1 MSKCLITG
9 HTSGL
14 GKFLY
19 NQFNLLD
26 WEVIGVSSSNGYRL
40 PEKIPDVIKLIESCD
55 LFINNSFA
63 SGCQIE
69 LLELSKFKV
78 PKIIVCGSISRLFPL
93 NNLISEDYVNIKKEL
108 YEKCNLLSSV
118 DKVKLAQI
126 LHLDLQFLEPEG
138 DLSYLEIFN
147 VIDFWLKYPTFRN
160 IEFSWKFNNNFQK
173 QLIKNTKK
181 FKQISEYKE
190 ILDHVSK

>member
-1 MSKCLITG
+1 MPKCLITG

-19 NQFNLLD
+19 EQFNSLG
-26 WEVIGVSSSNGYRL
+26 WEVIGVSSSNGYKL
-40 PEKIPDVIKLIESCD
+40 PEKITEVIQLIEKCD

-63 SGCQIE
+63 SGSQIE

-78 PKIIVCGSISRLFPL
+78 PKIVVCGSIARLFPL
-93 NNLISEDYVNIKKEL
+93 DSLISEDYVNVKKDL
-108 YEKCNLLSSV
+108 YEKCNLLSSIEK
-118 DKVKLAQI
+118 DKIAKI

-138 DLSYLEIFN
+138 ELYFFEIFN

-190 ILDHVSK
+190 ILNHASK

>member
-1 MSKCLITG
+1 MPKCLITG

-19 NQFNLLD
+19 EQFNSLN
-26 WEVIGVSSSNGYRL
+26 WEVIGVSSGNGYKL
-40 PEKIPDVIKLIESCD
+40 PEKMDEVIQLIEGCD

-63 SGCQIE
+63 SGCQVQ

-78 PKIIVCGSISRLFPL
+78 PKIVVCGSISRLFPL
-93 NNLISEDYVNIKKEL
+93 NNLISEDYVKIKTEL
-108 YEKCNLLSSV
+108 YEKCNLLSSIEK
-118 DKVKLAQI
+118 DKIAQI

-147 VIDFWLKYPTFRN
+147 IIDFWLKYPIFRN

-173 QLIKNTKK
+173 QLIKNTKN
-181 FKQISEYKE
+181 FKQISVYKE
-190 ILDHVSK
+190 ILDNVSK